1 MLKSEDISFTVDAG
15 IINRLGLE
23 LVAKSETALA
33 ELIKNA
39 YDADANVVSLYF
51 ENAWQEGGTLTIV
64 DDGVG
69 MNREQIIKGFMRL
82 ATTDKLHN
90 SVSEKYKR
98 PKAGRKGIGRF
109 STQRLGE
116 KLRIQTQTSDENIG
130 YELVI
135 DWDNYVTDKE
145 IREVKNKL
153 QQVERLD
160 DKESGTTLIIDELRE
175 RWSEADIKRVY
186 RYVAELLQ
194 PNLLKVKG
202 NKGVVEQDKNE
213 GFEVQFFRR
222 DEEKKD
228 WDEVA
233 DAQIMMFDRALV
245 TFTGYIGKNGDGH
258 CSIDSKTF
266 KINGEEQSLNDRIIV
281 DGSPFELLKGSK
293 IIFKVYYF
301 IGGDRNLY
309 YGITKPELKV
319 ILDYLNRNGGVKLY
333 RNGFRVA
340 KYGNVDNDWLSIENN
355 ARIGKGVPFKNNRL
369 LGFVQLTDPEGEVF
383 DEAAG
388 REGLIEKKAF
398 EQMQQFV
405 SSALIQG
412 FTNFSSWFRTTDEF
426 KAANPDKKTSAT
438 SSSVKQIAED
448 LKDAAKTLSDPDA
461 PEQDKVKATIAL
473 EQATK
478 KFVNETNAA
487 VNELEMM
494 RVLAGTGL
502 TIAEFV
508 HEIQQI
514 IPSLKGYISDLL
526 KKELD
531 NNLLDDLQNME
542 EVIDSLE
549 AYTSYF
555 DESLSKNV
563 IRQLEPIDI
572 RKVVGKFR
580 EITNSDL
587 DRRKIELVFNAK
599 GKDLITTPMHPSEW
613 NTILQ
618 NLYSNAKKAI
628 NKSKV
633 KKGQILIRAERSS
646 DGKSLL
652 LEFQDNGTGI
662 PSKYKERVFD
672 AFFTTYDP
680 IKAAAND
687 IGTGTGLGLYIIKQM
702 VKNREGAISV
712 SEPAQNYKTNIRI
725 ELPLATIDELKTH
738 GY

>member
-1 MLKSEDISFTVDAG
+1 MRKSEDITFTVDAG

-39 YDADANVVSLYF
+39 YDADANLVRLYF
-51 ENAWQEGGTLTIV
+51 ENAKIEGGKLTIV

-69 MNREQIIKGFMRL
+69 MNKQQIINGFMRL

-90 SVSEKYKR
+90 SVSEKYER

-116 KLRIQTQTSDENIG
+116 ELTIVTQAADEEVA
-130 YELVI
+130 YQLLI
-135 DWDNYVTDKE
+135 DWNKYVTDKE
-145 IREVKNKL
+145 IREIKNKL
-153 QQVERLD
+153 LEIGRVEER
-160 DKESGTTLIIDELRE
+160 ESGTTLIIDELRE

-194 PNLLKVKG
+194 PNLLKVHT
-202 NKGVVEQDKNE
+202 NKGVIEQDKNE
-213 GFEVQFFRR
+213 GFEVQFFR
-222 DEEKKD
+222 KD
-228 WDEVA
+228 DGNEDWNEVA
-233 DAQIMMFDRALV
+233 DTQIMMFDRALV
-245 TFTGYIGKNGDGH
+245 TFTGYIGENGDGH
-258 CSIDSKTF
+258 CSIDSKEF
-266 KINGEEQSLNDRIIV
+266 SINGKKQSLNDKIIV

-293 IIFKVYYF
+293 ILFKVYYF
-301 IGGDRNLY
+301 IGGDRNIY

-319 ILDYLNRNGGVKLY
+319 ILDHLNRNGGIKLY

-340 KYGNVDNDWLSIENN
+340 KYGNVDNDWLGIENN
-355 ARIGKGVPFKNNRL
+355 SRVGKGVPFKNNRL
-369 LGFVQLTDPEGEVF
+369 LGFVQLTDPDGEVF
-383 DEAAG
+383 DESAG

-405 SSALIQG
+405 SSALIQA
-412 FTNFSSWFRTTDEF
+412 FTNFASWFRTTDEF

-448 LKDAAKTLSDPDA
+448 LKGAAKTLSDPDA
-461 PEQDKVKATIAL
+461 AQEDKVQAVIVL

-508 HEIQQI
+508 HEIRHI
-514 IPSLKGYISDLL
+514 IPSLKGYIHELL
-526 KKELD
+526 KRELD
-531 NNLLDDLQNME
+531 SGLVKDLQN
-542 EVIDSLE
+542 IKKIIASLE
-549 AYTSYF
+549 TYTSYF
-555 DESLSKNV
+555 DESLSKSV
-563 IRQLEPIDI
+563 VRELEPVDI
-572 RKVVGKFR
+572 RKVVNRFEK
-580 EITNSDL
+580 ITKADL
-587 DRRKIELVFNAK
+587 DRRKIDLVFTAK
-599 GKDLITTPMHPSEW
+599 GRDLITTPMHPSEW

-628 NKSKV
+628 NRSSVSK
-633 KKGQILIRAERSS
+633 GRILINVTRLEDS
-646 DGKSLL
+646 DSLL

-662 PSKYKERVFD
+662 PVKYKERVFD

-680 IKAAAND
+680 VKAEANE

-702 VKNREGAISV
+702 IRNRDGEISV
-712 SEPAQNYKTNIRI
+712 SEPSQNYKTNIRI
-725 ELPLATIDELKTH
+725 ELPLATKDELKKY